1 MVLWSQMP
9 HVRAHSVLSSVATVS
24 LVLALGTIGGWL
36 PIPKVLVF
44 FLLGITVCLAVVLFF
59 LTAYRMTQ
67 GVFAEENPV

>member
-1 MVLWSQMP
+1 MP

>member
-1 MVLWSQMP
+1 M
-9 HVRAHSVLSSVATVS
+9 RAHSVLSTVATVA

-36 PIPKVLVF
+36 PVPDFLVI

-67 GVFAEENPV
+67 GVFADENPV